1 MSLDVPQRK
10 TYIKFAA
17 EAMILQTDATLL
29 RTIVS
34 TGEDEFVRLA
44 QDFFV
49 GHGFKRDDFR
59 EVFAALREAVNAMP
73 KTFTAK
79 AM

>member
-1 MSLDVPQRK
+1 MSVPPPQRK
-10 TYIKFAA
+10 EYIKFAA
-17 EAMILQTDATLL
+17 EAMILQSDPALL

-44 QDFFV
+44 QQFFV

-59 EVFAALREAVNAMP
+59 EVFTVLQESVSAMP

-79 AM
+79 VM